1 MKRIFPVLPV
11 LDDSRK
17 EKLIEILLITGS
29 ILTALNLP
37 SDMIAIFTLFLFA
50 AILYY
55 ISFRD
60 KRVKNSAY
68 IYAVSAVVSYS
79 FIGVLTSIFGINLI
93 RSSPQLADLSIVMTI
108 VYYFIFGAILTAV
121 LSKGK

>member
-1 MKRIFPVLPV
+1 MKCEFLPV

-37 SDMIAIFTLFLFA
+37 SEMIFIFTLFLFMS
-50 AILYY
+50 ILYY

-60 KRVKNSAY
+60 KRIKNSIY
-68 IYAVSAVVSYS
+68 IQAISAVVSYS
-79 FIGVLTSIFGINLI
+79 FIGVLASIFGISLI
-93 RSSPQLADLSIVMTI
+93 RSSPQLADMSIIITI
-108 VYYFIFGAILTAV
+108 AYYVFFGALLTTV
-121 LSKGK
+121 LSKSK